1 MLENDI
7 IESSISSYN
16 SPVLL
21 VPKKSVNGDKK
32 WRLVVDFRAVNK
44 KLIADRFPLPRIED
58 ILDQL
63 GRAKWFL
70 YWI

>member
-58 ILDQL
+58 KYS
-63 GRAKWFL
+63 RSVR
-70 YWI
+70 